1 MTHSSCHQYIL
12 LPFSSLNCC
21 IEISEFINS
30 HRGLLRVMDI
40 INFLFLIET
49 EIIVN
54 GFSDLNEAQVF
65 LKGIKAFDDAQ
76 IEALFKKYDA
86 DGNGLLDREGKS

>member
-1 MTHSSCHQYIL
+1 MEL
-12 LPFSSLNCC
+12 
-21 IEISEFINS
+21 EFINS
-30 HRGLLRVMDI
+30 HRGLLRVIDI
-40 INFLFLIET
+40 INFLFLMET

-76 IEALFKKYDA
+76 IEALFQKYDA

>member
-1 MTHSSCHQYIL
+1 MAWKCDWLHGLFIL
-12 LPFSSLNCC
+12 
-21 IEISEFINS
+21 IAI
-30 HRGLLRVMDI
+30 
-40 INFLFLIET
+40 

-54 GFSDLNEAQVF
+54 GFLDLNEAQVF

>member
-1 MTHSSCHQYIL
+1 MIK
-12 LPFSSLNCC
+12 
-21 IEISEFINS
+21 IEII
-30 HRGLLRVMDI
+30 G
-40 INFLFLIET
+40 
-49 EIIVN
+49 N
-54 GFSDLNEAQVF
+54 GFLDLNEAQVF

>member
-1 MTHSSCHQYIL
+1 MAWKCDWYHELLIL
-12 LPFSSLNCC
+12 
-21 IEISEFINS
+21 IAI
-30 HRGLLRVMDI
+30 DI
-40 INFLFLIET
+40 IGNDFL
-49 EIIVN
+49 
-54 GFSDLNEAQVF
+54 DLNEAQVF

>member
-1 MTHSSCHQYIL
+1 
-12 LPFSSLNCC
+12 
-21 IEISEFINS
+21 
-30 HRGLLRVMDI
+30 MDI

-86 DGNGLLDREGKS
+86 DGNGLLDREGKSWKLI

>member
-1 MTHSSCHQYIL
+1 MAWKCDWYHELLIL
-12 LPFSSLNCC
+12 FA
-21 IEISEFINS
+21 IEII
-30 HRGLLRVMDI
+30 G
-40 INFLFLIET
+40 
-49 EIIVN
+49 N
-54 GFSDLNEAQVF
+54 GFLDLNEAQVF